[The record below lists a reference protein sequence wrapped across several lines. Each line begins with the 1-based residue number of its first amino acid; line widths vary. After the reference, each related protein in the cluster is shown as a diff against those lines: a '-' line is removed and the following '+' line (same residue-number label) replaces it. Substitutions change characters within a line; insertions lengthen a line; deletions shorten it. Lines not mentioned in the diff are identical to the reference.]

1 LEIGQKGLF
10 SAEYTRFLLPRAK
23 YIHYIHSPYLKQKK
37 MLRVKDV
44 EKLIDRDRNTI
55 LRWERE
61 GKIPHP
67 QKDSRGWRYYT
78 ESDIQV
84 ILSYLKN
91 NNPCYNMNMHQHNM
105 INNSAG

>member
-1 LEIGQKGLF
+1 
-10 SAEYTRFLLPRAK
+10 
-23 YIHYIHSPYLKQKK
+23 

-78 ESDIQV
+78 EGDVQV
-84 ILSYLKN
+84 ILGYLKKSSPYYSISIN
-91 NNPCYNMNMHQHNM
+91 SNSGMNTPT
-105 INNSAG
+105 I

>member
-1 LEIGQKGLF
+1 
-10 SAEYTRFLLPRAK
+10 
-23 YIHYIHSPYLKQKK
+23 

-44 EKLIDRDRNTI
+44 EKIIDRDRNTI

-84 ILSYLKN
+84 ILSFLKKGN
-91 NNPCYNMNMHQHNM
+91 PYYSINMHPDNIINNP
-105 INNSAG
+105 AG

>member
-1 LEIGQKGLF
+1 MF
-10 SAEYTRFLLPRAK
+10 SAEFTYFLLPKAK
-23 YIHYIHSPYLKQKK
+23 YTHYIHSPCLKQKQ

-44 EKLIDRDRNTI
+44 EKIIDRDRNTI

-91 NNPCYNMNMHQHNM
+91 NNPYYSINMAEHSR
-105 INNSAG
+105 INNPAI

>member
-1 LEIGQKGLF
+1 
-10 SAEYTRFLLPRAK
+10 
-23 YIHYIHSPYLKQKK
+23 

-44 EKLIDRDRNTI
+44 EKIIDRDRNTI

-91 NNPCYNMNMHQHNM
+91 NNPYYSINMAEHSR
-105 INNSAG
+105 INNPAI